1 MLPPVLKAIRASGHA
16 GITPASERTTNV
28 SMVLAAHETYT
39 TVLAQIGN
47 PTPET
52 PPVAD
57 KLLKMVHY
65 FTWFTLLSGVSAVT
79 YGGGRFAWEK
89 WNGGSLESPKM
100 VAGAM
105 IGGATVTS
113 AGTIM
118 NSVIG
123 S

>member
-1 MLPPVLKAIRASGHA
+1 MILTV
-16 GITPASERTTNV
+16 
-28 SMVLAAHETYT
+28 AHELF
-39 TVLAQIGN
+39 LAQIQN

-57 KLLKMVHY
+57 KLMKLVHY
-65 FTWFTLLSGVSAVT
+65 FTWFMLLSGTTGIMYA
-79 YGGGRFAWEK
+79 GGRFAWEK
-89 WNGGSLESPKM
+89 WSGGRMESPKM
-100 VAGAM
+100 VAGAL
-105 IGGATVTS
+105 IGGVLITS

>member
-1 MLPPVLKAIRASGHA
+1 
-16 GITPASERTTNV
+16 V
-28 SMVLAAHETYT
+28 SMVLAVHDMYT
-39 TVLAQIGN
+39 TVLAQVGN

-52 PPVAD
+52 PPAAD
-57 KLLKMVHY
+57 KLLKLVRY
-65 FTWFTLLSGVSAVT
+65 FTWFVLLSGVTAIT

-89 WNGGSLESPKM
+89 WSGGALESPKM

-105 IGGATVTS
+105 IGGGVATS

-118 NSVIG
+118 NAVIG

>member
-1 MLPPVLKAIRASGHA
+1 MTLLSAL
-16 GITPASERTTNV
+16 TDT
-28 SMVLAAHETYT
+28 VLAHD
-39 TVLAQIGN
+39 TVLAQISN

-57 KLLKMVHY
+57 KLMRLVRY
-65 FTWFTLLSGVSAVT
+65 FTWFVLLSGIMGIT
-79 YGGGRFAWEK
+79 YAGGRFAWEK
-89 WNGGSLESPKM
+89 WSGGGLASPKM

-105 IGGATVTS
+105 IGGIIATS

-118 NSVIG
+118 NAAIG